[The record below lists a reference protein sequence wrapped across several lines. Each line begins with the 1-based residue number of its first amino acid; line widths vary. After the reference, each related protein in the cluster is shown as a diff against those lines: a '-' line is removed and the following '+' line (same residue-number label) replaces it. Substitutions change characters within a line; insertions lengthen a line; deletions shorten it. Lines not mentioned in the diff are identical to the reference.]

1 MRPIQAKFRS
11 AAASLAAVALL
22 TAGCGVSD
30 NDVKPG
36 VAAEVE
42 GQQLSL
48 SKVDKAVQDYCAL
61 AATNP
66 QAQAA
71 PIALVRAQFVVGW
84 TQAVAVDDLAPEHGV
99 SLPAEQID
107 RTSVTDEWGALGTI
121 DDDNYETFEF
131 LTWIKQRLTDP
142 VAQLGADES
151 GGRGDD
157 AIEAGIALITKWLD
171 DHDVSFNPVF
181 GTYDATTGVFS
192 GDPLSVPVSSEAK
205 DASNTAA
212 MTPEQVAK
220 LPADQRCGPA
230 AAPAAVVPQG

>member
-1 MRPIQAKFRS
+1 MRPRFRS
-11 AAASLAAVALL
+11 AAVSLAAAALL

-30 NDVKPG
+30 SDVKPG

-42 GQQLSL
+42 GQRLSL
-48 SKVDKAVQDYCAL
+48 SKVDQAVQDYCEL
-61 AATNP
+61 RAANP
-66 QAQAA
+66 QAQPA
-71 PIALVRAQFVVGW
+71 PTALIRAQFVVGW

-121 DDDNYETFEF
+121 EDDNYDTFEF
-131 LTWIKQRLTDP
+131 LTWIKQRLSDP

-151 GGRGDD
+151 GEQGD
-157 AIEAGIALITKWLD
+157 AAVGAGIALITKWLD
-171 DHDVSFNPVF
+171 EHDVSFNPVF

-205 DASNTAA
+205 DASDTSAL
-212 MTPEQVAK
+212 TPEQVAK

-230 AAPAAVVPQG
+230 VAPSAVVPQG

>member
-1 MRPIQAKFRS
+1 VRPTFRS

-48 SKVDKAVQDYCAL
+48 SKVDQAVQDYCAL

-66 QAQAA
+66 QAQPA
-71 PIALVRAQFVVGW
+71 PVALVRAQFVVGW
-84 TQAVAVDDLAPEHGV
+84 TQAVAVDDLAPERGI
-99 SLPAEQID
+99 SLPGEQID
-107 RTSVTDEWGALGTI
+107 RTSVTDAWGALGTI
-121 DDDNYETFEF
+121 DDDNDDTFEF
-131 LTWIKQRLTDP
+131 LTWIKQRLSDP
-142 VAQLGADES
+142 VEQLGADES
-151 GGRGDD
+151 GAQGDA
-157 AIEAGIALITKWLD
+157 AITAGIALITKWLD
-171 DHDVSFNPVF
+171 EHDVSFNPVF

-205 DASNTAA
+205 DASNTSA

-230 AAPAAVVPQG
+230 VAPSAVVPQG